1 MNRLWIATG
10 FCLFLVTRVAYAE
23 GADESSLSAS
33 WLTPMLSYDADVAS
47 NLAGGLHRGLAYLGN
62 VHVKLSANGTS
73 LEWPGTSAF
82 VDLLQIHG
90 GQPSRLVG
98 DAMGVSNI
106 AGPAGAEIEELWLQH
121 NSRGGVTSVLVG
133 IYDLNSEFY
142 RLRSAG
148 LFVNSAFGVGPEFAQ
163 SGVEGPSI
171 FPRTAAGVRVSLKP
185 AAGVVLRAAMLNG
198 VPVARSDGSHSLF
211 KQGDGVLAVGEVAL
225 LAREGDA
232 SAEYT
237 SPRELVGRFSSLT
250 PYEDKLALGTW
261 RYSGR
266 YPDLSDQASDG
277 SLVLRRGMSGAY
289 MVAEADLAG
298 RMASSER
305 RLAAF
310 AQAGIADPR
319 TNRFA
324 SYLGGGLVASGW
336 AINKASDQLGLSIA
350 YGRNGSHYMSSRP
363 ASITTHSESTIELTY
378 LTQISNHVAI
388 QPDLQYVVHPDTD
401 RSVRNAAVLQLRL
414 ECSF

>member
-148 LFVNSAFGVGPEFAQ
+148 LFVNSAFGVGP
-163 SGVEGPSI
+163 
-171 FPRTAAGVRVSLKP
+171 
-185 AAGVVLRAAMLNG
+185 
-198 VPVARSDGSHSLF
+198 
-211 KQGDGVLAVGEVAL
+211 
-225 LAREGDA
+225 
-232 SAEYT
+232 
-237 SPRELVGRFSSLT
+237 
-250 PYEDKLALGTW
+250 
-261 RYSGR
+261 
-266 YPDLSDQASDG
+266 
-277 SLVLRRGMSGAY
+277 
-289 MVAEADLAG
+289 
-298 RMASSER
+298 
-305 RLAAF
+305 
-310 AQAGIADPR
+310 
-319 TNRFA
+319 
-324 SYLGGGLVASGW
+324 
-336 AINKASDQLGLSIA
+336 
-350 YGRNGSHYMSSRP
+350 
-363 ASITTHSESTIELTY
+363 
-378 LTQISNHVAI
+378 
-388 QPDLQYVVHPDTD
+388 
-401 RSVRNAAVLQLRL
+401 
-414 ECSF
+414 